1 MKNFLGK
8 KKKKA
13 PIIKANGKILVT
25 DFSEL
30 NPDDFPD
37 NQSPNFEEQLAVLS
51 SDGKVFVNKE
61 KEGYEY
67 LSNILEILIREPR
80 YNLDQFAKH
89 FKKRYPNISF
99 SNWSE
104 MQGDDKE
111 KTCVLAAL
119 LIPTEIKRRQIE
131 RAYYNKK

>member
-1 MKNFLGK
+1 MNFLK
-8 KKKKA
+8 KKKE
-13 PIIKANGKILVT
+13 PIVKSNGKIVIT

-30 NPDDFPD
+30 NPNDFPD
-37 NQSPNFEEQLAVLS
+37 NQSPNVEEQLAVLS

-61 KEGYEY
+61 KEEYEY

-89 FKKRYPNISF
+89 FKKRYPNINF

-104 MQGDDKE
+104 MQGDVKE
-111 KTCVLAAL
+111 KTYVLAAL
-119 LIPTEIKRRQIE
+119 LVPIEVKRRQIE
-131 RAYYNKK
+131 RLYYSRK